1 MDENFADALEEV
13 RTEKTFC
20 TATNMEVPSFRCFHV
35 EGEIEYDSAE
45 SKELLGQSYEPLM
58 RAHCV
63 RQGLLAH
70 APGSKAEVL
79 DEGVEQLKMECEAM
93 RASRAKREASGGRG
107 GTSWQPWVL
116 LYYLKVIHFL
126 DGVTNPAAVEAVE
139 AALGEVKKAAF
150 PNGPPK
156 DTSRFVA
163 QYGTTRE
170 SNRANGV
177 YVLESDCRVVAQFE
191 PLAEKMIQA
200 HYSPSGVGRKRDRKR
215 FEADNNEE

>member
-1 MDENFADALEEV
+1 MASDIGGVNN
-13 RTEKTFC
+13 TE
-20 TATNMEVPSFRCFHV
+20 A
-35 EGEIEYDSAE
+35 I
-45 SKELLGQSYEPLM
+45 
-58 RAHCV
+58 
-63 RQGLLAH
+63 
-70 APGSKAEVL
+70 
-79 DEGVEQLKMECEAM
+79 
-93 RASRAKREASGGRG
+93 
-107 GTSWQPWVL
+107 
-116 LYYLKVIHFL
+116 
-126 DGVTNPAAVEAVE
+126 EAVE
-139 AALGEVKKAAF
+139 KTLGEVKRSVF